1 MQFRAAQIGWQL
13 RSPDLLARA
22 TALIAVSQ
30 RGCNTYRRYPRIDI
44 PDQRTAGATDTA
56 EATAF
61 AAPRSQRL
69 PRRAGPSQ
77 IVLYPDRQ
85 SPRGTC
91 PTLLT
96 RRPE

>member
-1 MQFRAAQIGWQL
+1 M
-13 RSPDLLARA
+13 S
-22 TALIAVSQ
+22 TALIAVSP

-61 AAPRSQRL
+61 AVPRSQRL

-77 IVLYPDRQ
+77 IVLCLDRQ
-85 SPRGTC
+85 SPPGTC